1 MIRISL
7 FSVIFLLL
15 PFFLTAQQTLSL
27 EVDKAESSDQLVPF
41 FNLDNSAFYQLN
53 GKALFDFAQQN
64 AHKPFSI
71 ALKIDDKRNWEIAL
85 ERSKVH
91 GQDFKIINEDG
102 QEIPVETNMTYKG
115 YLVQEPDTKV
125 RMTIAKTGIHGL
137 ILDKNRTTFE
147 TINRTINRSANDLI
161 AFYSGHHLIPSKD
174 SCGVGGSLLNHEEE
188 LKQLLPPTTELP
200 NNNTLNTGRFAATFC
215 PKLAVTLD
223 WQGLQ
228 KAGSL
233 ANFNSDLQTMLN
245 IVNGYYDVFNVQFE
259 LAFVHVI
266 STGPNPWT
274 DAPGNQSQLTENY
287 ANWATPNLT
296 PADYNCSLLFTGTD
310 MNGIGYAYIGQMC
323 PNDDFRH
330 GEIDYQYAQPL
341 SQKANLTAH
350 ELGHLWG
357 ANHGSTSDQY
367 IMSPSIYDGNLQWT
381 STSTNTISNSVNTTF
396 NSCLPSCSGSS
407 ILLARGPY
415 LQSGTPTS
423 TIIKWRTNSSTD
435 SKVWYGTNPNN
446 LNLTQSIAGS
456 IIDHE
461 IMIDGLTAN
470 TTYYYAIGDNAGQI
484 TTAGNDFYFKT
495 APTTSTAQPITA
507 WILGDCGTANSN
519 QSAVRDAYY
528 NYIGDKHTDMM
539 LLLGDNAYNSGLE
552 TEYQNAIFN
561 MYPAK
566 LKNTMMWSCPG
577 NHDYYGAD
585 GLAAAYYDIFTFPTS
600 AQAGGIASN
609 TEKYY
614 SFDYGNIHIVSLD
627 SHDESRSTGS
637 PMLMW
642 LENDLAATS
651 QEWIVVLFHHPPYS
665 KGSHDSDTEG
675 RMIEMRENVLP
686 ILESYGVDLVLSGHS
701 HAYERSRLING
712 HYGNS
717 GTYNPATHNVD
728 GGDGQ
733 VDGTGAYQQ
742 NNSAEG
748 SVYIVTGS
756 AGKKSSLKGTHLAMH
771 YVNNNLGSTILEVNG
786 GQMDIK
792 FLNANG
798 TIEDYLTLLQNGTP
812 AVNWAN
818 PANHHVFINLDPI
831 TLAATASDSD
841 GSVTQVEFFIN
852 DISIGIDNTAPYS
865 INWTPPSFA
874 EYTLKVVATDNAAMS
889 STKTINVTV
898 QDGIAT
904 DITIPIT
911 AESDDAEERLNDGDM
926 GLNSGDLE
934 LGAESGSVPQAVG
947 LRFNKVF
954 VPKGATITNAYL
966 QFTNDESES
975 ETTNVT
981 IYGQASDNAT
991 TFTNTDF
998 DITNRTKTSA
1008 SVNWSPSAWT
1018 VVNEASTNQQSPNL
1032 KSIIQ
1037 EIIDRPSWVENNS
1050 LAFIITGT
1058 GDRTAFSYDGTAS
1071 KAPRLHL
1078 SFTLSENSPEAPTIN
1093 WTSPTQGQLFNN
1105 LAVLNLKAT
1114 ATDDD
1119 GTVSQVEF
1127 FVDNV
1132 SVGVDTEAPYATDWT
1147 PTAFGNYTLKV
1158 VATDNDT
1165 NTNMEAIT
1173 ISINSQSNFMV
1184 TSTIGDSYDDAE
1196 ERISDGDI
1204 DLTST
1209 DLELGAESSTVP
1221 QEVGMRFDNID
1232 VPQGAMITNAYIQFT
1247 TDEQETG
1254 TTAITFKGQAHDN
1267 APAFAAIDF
1276 NISNRVNTAA
1286 SVNWN
1291 PAAWTSIG
1299 EASTNQQSPNI
1310 STIIQEIV
1318 NRAGWEKNNA
1328 LVITATGSGD
1338 RTAESYE
1345 GSPTAAPSLHIAY
1358 SLPNGQLPTA
1368 NWVSPANG
1376 TILTKLDPILF
1387 SASAMDADGIIEKV
1401 EYFVNNISIGTITTL
1416 PFSMNWSPT
1425 AYKTYQL
1432 KIVATDN
1439 SGNTKSDEIAIS
1451 ISNTVAA
1458 SIPIATSSDD
1468 AEERISDGNMNL
1480 SSSDLELVDEG
1491 GISKQAVGLR
1501 FNSVGIPQGATIK
1514 QAYIQF
1520 TTDESTTNTTNLTL
1534 YGQASDNAPT
1544 FTNTDYNISN
1554 RSKTNAAINWTPAAW
1569 ANVGAATTTQQTPDL
1584 KTIIQEIVNRTGW
1597 TLNNALAIII
1607 TGAGERTADSYDGS
1621 AFDAP
1626 KLYLTFEYDGTCD
1639 GTNLQLN
1646 DHSMPSRIY
1655 RASETIAS
1663 NGTINAEQ
1671 SVTFMATQSI
1681 TLNAGFHAQANSD
1694 FQAMIQVVSCNLSDL
1709 VPEITAVQ
1717 RTNLPIEIAPTTL
1730 LDNLQLQVYPNP
1742 TNDFTTIRCY
1752 LPQPSAVQMQIIN
1765 GQGQVV
1771 AQIATG
1777 TLDKGWHQ
1785 TIFEAGDLASGVYFV
1800 RIGTGYGVLSERVL
1814 VVR

>member
-1 MIRISL
+1 MTRISL
-7 FSVIFLLL
+7 FSVIFLMF

-27 EVDKAESSDQLVPF
+27 EVDKAENNDQLVPF
-41 FNLDNSAFYQLN
+41 FNLDNSAFYQIN

-64 AHKPFSI
+64 ADKAFSI
-71 ALKIDDKRNWEIAL
+71 ALKIDDKRTWEIAL

-91 GQDFKIINEDG
+91 GPDFKVINEDG
-102 QEIPVETNMTYKG
+102 QEIPIETNMTYKG
-115 YLVQEPDTKV
+115 YLIHEPDTKV
-125 RMTIAKTGIHGL
+125 RMTIAETGIHGL
-137 ILDKNRTTFE
+137 ILDRNRTTFE
-147 TINRTINRSANDLI
+147 TINKAPKRSANDLI
-161 AFYSGHHLIPSKD
+161 AFYTQSQLVPSKD
-174 SCGVGGSLLNHEEE
+174 SCGVVNHLLIDENE
-188 LKQLLPPTTELP
+188 LQQLILPSDKNKLG
-200 NNNTLNTGRFAATFC
+200 TGRSAATFC

-245 IVNGYYDVFNVQFE
+245 IVNGYYDVFNVQYE

-266 STGPNPWT
+266 STSPNPWT
-274 DAPGNQSQLTENY
+274 DAPGNGSQLVENY
-287 ANWATPNLT
+287 ANWASPNLT
-296 PADYNCSLLFTGTD
+296 PMDYNCSLLFTGTD
-310 MNGIGYAYIGQMC
+310 MNGVGYAYLEKMC
-323 PNDDFRH
+323 PSDHFRH
-330 GEIDYQYAQPL
+330 GEIDYQYAQSL

-357 ANHGSTSDQY
+357 ANHGSSSDQY
-367 IMSPSIYDGNLQWT
+367 IMSPGIYDGNLQWT
-381 STSTNTISNSVNTTF
+381 STSINTISTSVNTTF

-407 ILLARGPY
+407 AILVRGPY

-423 TIIKWRTNSSTD
+423 TIIKWRTSGNTD
-435 SKVWYGTNPNN
+435 SKVWYGNDPNN
-446 LNLTQSIAGS
+446 LSLSKIVASNT
-456 IIDHE
+456 IDHE
-461 IMIDGLTAN
+461 VTIDGLTAN
-470 TTYYYAIGDNAGQI
+470 TTYYYAIGNNEGQI
-484 TTAGNDFYFKT
+484 TTSGNDFYFKT
-495 APTTSTAQPITA
+495 APTTGTTQPIIA

-528 NYIGDKHTDMM
+528 NYIGNAHTDMI

-566 LKNTMMWSCPG
+566 LKNTMTWSCPG

-627 SHDESRSTGS
+627 SHDESRSIGS

-686 ILESYGVDLVLSGHS
+686 ILESFGVDLVLSGHS

-717 GTYNPATHNVD
+717 GTYNPATHNID

-742 NNSAEG
+742 NNSEEG

-786 GQMDIK
+786 GQMDVK
-792 FLNANG
+792 FLNSNG

-812 AVNWAN
+812 AASWTN
-818 PANHHVFINLDPI
+818 PANNQIFINLDPI
-831 TLAATASDSD
+831 TLAATATDSD
-841 GSVTQVEFFIN
+841 GSVTQVEFFVN
-852 DISIGIDNTAPYS
+852 NVSIGVDNTAPYS
-865 INWTPPSFA
+865 MNWTPPSFA

-889 STKTINVTV
+889 STKTVNITV

-904 DITIPIT
+904 DLTIPIT
-911 AESDDAEERLNDGDM
+911 ASSDDAEERLSDGNM
-926 GLNSGDLE
+926 GLSSTDLE
-934 LGAESGSVPQAVG
+934 LGAESGTVPQAVG
-947 LRFNKVF
+947 LRFNNVF
-954 VPKGATITNAYL
+954 VPKGATVTNAYI

-981 IYGQASDNAT
+981 MYGQASDNAT
-991 TFTNTDF
+991 TFTNVDNN
-998 DITNRTKTSA
+998 ITNRTKTNA
-1008 SVNWSPSAWT
+1008 SVNWNPTAWT

-1037 EIIDRPSWVENNS
+1037 EIINRSGWVENNS

-1058 GDRTAFSYDGTAS
+1058 GDRTTFSYDGTAS

-1078 SFTLSENSPEAPTIN
+1078 SFTLAENNPEAPTVN
-1093 WTSPTQGQLFNN
+1093 WTSPNQGQLFSN
-1105 LAVLNLKAT
+1105 LNTLNLKAN
-1114 ATDDD
+1114 ASDND

-1127 FVDNV
+1127 FVNNV
-1132 SVGVDTEAPYATDWT
+1132 SVGIDTEAPYATDWT

-1158 VATDNDT
+1158 VATDNDMD
-1165 NTNMEAIT
+1165 TNMEEIT
-1173 ISINSQSNFMV
+1173 ISINSQSDFMV
-1184 TSTIGDSYDDAE
+1184 TTIISDSYDDAE
-1196 ERISDGDI
+1196 ERISDGNI

-1209 DLELGAESSTVP
+1209 DLELGAISSTTP
-1221 QEVGMRFDNID
+1221 QEVGMRFANID
-1232 VPQGAMITNAYIQFT
+1232 VPQGAMINHAYIQFT
-1247 TDEQETG
+1247 ADEQETG
-1254 TTAITFKGQAHDN
+1254 ATMVTFKGQAHDN
-1267 APAFAAIDF
+1267 APAFADIDF
-1276 NISNRVNTAA
+1276 NISNRANTNA
-1286 SVNWN
+1286 SVNWT
-1291 PAAWTSIG
+1291 PLAWGTIG
-1299 EASTNQQSPNI
+1299 ESDTNQQSPNI

-1318 NRAGWEKNNA
+1318 NRTGWEKNNA

-1345 GSPTAAPSLHIAY
+1345 GSPTNAPSLHIAY
-1358 SLPNGQLPTA
+1358 SLPNGQLPTVD
-1368 NWVSPANG
+1368 WVSPANE
-1376 TILTKLDPILF
+1376 TVLTKLDPILL
-1387 SASAMDADGIIEKV
+1387 SASAMDVDGRIEKV
-1401 EYFVNNISIGTITTL
+1401 EYFVNEVSIGTITTL
-1416 PFSMNWSPT
+1416 PYAMNWSPS
-1425 AYKTYQL
+1425 AYETYVL
-1432 KIVATDN
+1432 KVVATDN
-1439 SGNTKSDEIAIS
+1439 SGNTKSDEIS
-1451 ISNTVAA
+1451 ITVSNTSVT
-1458 SIPIATSSDD
+1458 SIPITTSSDD
-1468 AEERISDGNMNL
+1468 AEERVSDGDMNL
-1480 SSSDLELVDEG
+1480 ISGDLELMDEG
-1491 GISKQAVGLR
+1491 GISNQTIGLR
-1501 FNSVGIPQGATIK
+1501 FNQVGVPQGATIK
-1514 QAYIQF
+1514 HAYIQF
-1520 TTDESTTNTTNLTL
+1520 TTDERNSGTTNLTL
-1534 YGQASDNAPT
+1534 HGQATANAPT
-1544 FTNTDYNISN
+1544 FSTTDNNIST
-1554 RSKTNAAINWTPAAW
+1554 RAKTNASINWNPAAW
-1569 ANVGAATTTQQTPDL
+1569 TNIGEATATQQTPDL
-1584 KTIIQEIVNRTGW
+1584 SSIIQEIVNQSNW
-1597 TLNNALAIII
+1597 ALNNSLAIII
-1607 TGAGERTADSYDGS
+1607 TGTGERTADSYDGS

-1626 KLYLTFEYDGTCD
+1626 TLHLIFEYNGTCD

-1646 DHSMPSRIY
+1646 GNSLASREY

-1681 TLNAGFHAQANSD
+1681 TLNAGFHAKANSD
-1694 FQAMIQVVSCNLSDL
+1694 FQAMIQPVSCNLSDL
-1709 VPEITAVQ
+1709 VPEITAEQ
-1717 RTNLPIEIAPTTL
+1717 RVNLPIEIAPTTL
-1730 LDNLQLQVYPNP
+1730 SDNLQLQIYPNP
-1742 TNDFTTIRCY
+1742 TNNFTTIRCY
-1752 LPQPSAVQMQIIN
+1752 LPQPSIVHTQIIN
-1765 GQGQVV
+1765 GQGQII
-1771 AQIATG
+1771 AQIASG
-1777 TLDKGWHQ
+1777 HLEKGWHQ
-1785 TIFEAGDLASGVYFV
+1785 SVFEAEDLPTGVYYA
-1800 RIGTGYGVLSERVL
+1800 RIQTGYGVLSEQVL
-1814 VVR
+1814 VVK